1 MCTARLGLRLGLCR
15 LCTVESSCRES
26 LAPRSRLMFLVLLVE
41 LFVSDSVCTVVC
53 GVKLQGATRS
63 RLMSLVLLVELF
75 VGDSVCTVVGGVK
88 LQRREPLA
96 PA

>member
-1 MCTARLGLRLGLCR
+1 
-15 LCTVESSCRES
+15 
-26 LAPRSRLMFLVLLVE
+26 MFLVLLVE